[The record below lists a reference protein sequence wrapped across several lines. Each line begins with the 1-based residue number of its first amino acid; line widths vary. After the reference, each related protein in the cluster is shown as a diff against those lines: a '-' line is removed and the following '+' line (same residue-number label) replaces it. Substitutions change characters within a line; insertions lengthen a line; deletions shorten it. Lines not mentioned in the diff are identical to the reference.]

1 MVALKNVANTPLIA
15 DAEAAVARG
24 LAVARKVP
32 LKYWRMGV
40 LALVLF
46 WICHNLAVLVW
57 YLVPT
62 PQLPVA
68 QVTPSTGV
76 TTAAGPSRNV
86 DIVAVQALNLFGD
99 FNAVPVAAVAPE
111 PQQQIEITKLNLELQ
126 GIIAANDPNQSWA
139 IIGRA
144 NEQKLYKVGDPID
157 GANGVKLAEIHSLKV
172 ILNNNGSLEELWLYG
187 EDGLKVASAAPPQ
200 QPTFTPPPVNNSPA
214 SPAPADVQA
223 SISRDQIEQ
232 AKNIGDVVRF
242 MVATENGKMIGYK
255 VRPGRKRELFDQ
267 VGLRA
272 DDIVVSVN
280 GIEVNEPQKVREVY
294 QALKNAT
301 EANLQVMR
309 DGSTHSIQIT
319 MSSEG

>member
-1 MVALKNVANTPLIA
+1 MVALKNVANHSYIA
-15 DAEAAVARG
+15 SAEAA
-24 LAVARKVP
+24 LAHGSAHLKKVP
-32 LKYWRMGV
+32 LKYWRLGV

-57 YLVPT
+57 YLVPA
-62 PQLPVA
+62 PALPTA
-68 QVTPSTGV
+68 PVTPTVAVRNDS
-76 TTAAGPSRNV
+76 GPTRNV
-86 DIVAVQALNLFGD
+86 DVAAIQQLNLFGD
-99 FNAVPVAAVAPE
+99 LNAQPVVEQPVVE
-111 PQQQIEITKLNLELQ
+111 QQQIEITKLNLELQ
-126 GIIAANDPNQSWA
+126 GIIAANDPKLSWA

-144 NEQKLYKVGDPID
+144 ENQKLYKVGDEID
-157 GANGVKLAEIHSLKV
+157 EARGVKIAEIHSLKV
-172 ILNNNGSLEELWLYG
+172 ILNNNGNLEELWLYG
-187 EDGLKVASAAPPQ
+187 EDGMKVASTTPQ
-200 QPTFTPPPVNNSPA
+200 TYTPPPINNG
-214 SPAPADVQA
+214 PAPDVSA
-223 SISRDQIEQ
+223 SVSRDQIEQ

-242 MVATENGKMIGYK
+242 MVATENGRMIGYK

-309 DGSTHSIQIT
+309 DGATHSIQIT

>member
-1 MVALKNVANTPLIA
+1 MALKNVANHSYIA
-15 DAEAAVARG
+15 GAEAA
-24 LAVARKVP
+24 LAQGSATLKKVP
-32 LKYWRMGV
+32 LKFWRLAV

-57 YLVPT
+57 YLIPPPT
-62 PQLPVA
+62 LPTAPVTPVA
-68 QVTPSTGV
+68 VVRTDGGPGRAV
-76 TTAAGPSRNV
+76 DVAAM
-86 DIVAVQALNLFGD
+86 QQLNLFGD
-99 FNAVPVAAVAPE
+99 LNSQPIVAPVE
-111 PQQQIEITKLNLELQ
+111 TQQVIERTQLNLELQ
-126 GIIAANDPNQSWA
+126 GIIAANEPEKSWA

-144 NEQKLYKVGDPID
+144 DNQKLYKIGDEID
-157 GANGVKLAEIHSLKV
+157 DARGVKIAEIHSLKV
-172 ILNNNGSLEELWLYG
+172 ILNNNGNLEELWLYG
-187 EDGLKVASAAPPQ
+187 EDGLKVASSAPQ
-200 QPTFTPPPVNNSPA
+200 TYTPPPVNTG
-214 SPAPADVQA
+214 PAPDMQA
-223 SISRDQIEQ
+223 SVSRNQIEQ
-232 AKNIGDVVRF
+232 AQNIGDVVRF
-242 MVATENGKMIGYK
+242 MVATENGRMIGYK

-267 VGLRA
+267 VGLRQ